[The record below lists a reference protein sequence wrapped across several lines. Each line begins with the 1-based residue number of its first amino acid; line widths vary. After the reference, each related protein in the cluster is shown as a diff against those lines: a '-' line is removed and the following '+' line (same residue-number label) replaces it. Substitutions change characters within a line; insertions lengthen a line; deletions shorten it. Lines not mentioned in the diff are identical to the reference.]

1 METTEVEDGAVEE
14 EVSIIT
20 EEVVVDLETQEEADM
35 SNKED
40 ATTIGEEVSQPV
52 IIEQTSERMI
62 VIIDTRVQLLE
73 NVNSCLIVTSLHV
86 GDSIYNKYSQSD
98 KTFYNDCC

>member
-52 IIEQTSERMI
+52 IIEQTSERII
-62 VIIDTRVQLLE
+62 VIIDTRIQLFGE
-73 NVNSCLIVTSLHV
+73 RE
-86 GDSIYNKYSQSD
+86 
-98 KTFYNDCC
+98 